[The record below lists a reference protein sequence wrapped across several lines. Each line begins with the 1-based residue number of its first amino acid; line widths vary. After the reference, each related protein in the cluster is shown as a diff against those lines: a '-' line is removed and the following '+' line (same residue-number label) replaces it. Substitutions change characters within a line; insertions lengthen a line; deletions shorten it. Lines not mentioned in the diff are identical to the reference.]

1 VKFSPFAHRTVGKW
15 GYYLLGCD
23 AIWSGLRLPTF
34 PMTLLRQGNTGKGD
48 FIDSQD
54 GGSGLLQNGGVF
66 LPIDMAWYPKT
77 LESFDS

>member
-1 VKFSPFAHRTVGKW
+1 MFSPFAHRNVGKW

-23 AIWSGLRLPTF
+23 AVWSGLRLPTF
-34 PMTLLRQGNTGKGD
+34 LMTLLRPGNTRKVD

-54 GGSGLLQNGGVF
+54 GGSRLLQNGGV

-77 LESFDS
+77 LECFES

>member
-1 VKFSPFAHRTVGKW
+1 VKFSPFAYRTVGKW

-23 AIWSGLRLPTF
+23 AIWSVLRLPTF
-34 PMTLLRQGNTGKGD
+34 SMTLLHKGNARKDD

-66 LPIDMAWYPKT
+66 LPIYI
-77 LESFDS
+77 FFI